1 MITMMLNLTKINKS
15 MSKDIKI
22 GKLLCDEDIITKRQ
36 LNKALQVQVKGD
48 KRTLGE
54 ILVDL
59 GFCDFDDITDA
70 LLNSSTDTKQ
80 HEEKHEEIHNEPIQ
94 PEMVTGLPPNKPEP
108 VIEEPKK
115 EEPIELS
122 EEKVMGTK
130 FTMSLQTLGALVA
143 VIASGIGGYYML
155 LQEIE
160 EAKNLPEPPSIESI
174 FGDEY
179 PSKPDGHNW
188 PRSYE
193 QYKAQVGGLQKD
205 MDDVFDIIDEY
216 EEKIE
221 DLEKLV
227 ANLRV
232 EVARKKDK

>member
-1 MITMMLNLTKINKS
+1 
-15 MSKDIKI
+15 MSDGVKL
-22 GKLLCDEDIITKRQ
+22 GQLLCDADIITKRQ
-36 LNKALQVQVKGD
+36 LSKALQAQVKGN
-48 KRTLGE
+48 KGTIGE
-54 ILVDL
+54 ILVEMN
-59 GFCDFDDITDA
+59 FCDFEDITDA
-70 LLNSSTDTKQ
+70 LMNSSTDTKQ
-80 HEEKHEEIHNEPIQ
+80 HEEKHEEIHNEPMQ

-108 VIEEPKK
+108 VREEPKK

-122 EEKVMGTK
+122 EDKVMGTK
-130 FTMSLQTLGALVA
+130 FTMSIQTIVALV
-143 VIASGIGGYYML
+143 GIISAGVGGYYML
-155 LQEIE
+155 LSEIE

-193 QYKAQVGGLQKD
+193 QYKSQVGGLQED
-205 MDDVFDIIDEY
+205 MDAVYETLDEY
-216 EEKIE
+216 EEAIE
-221 DLEKLV
+221 ELEKLV

>member
-1 MITMMLNLTKINKS
+1 
-15 MSKDIKI
+15 MSDGVKL
-22 GKLLCDEDIITKRQ
+22 GQLLCDEDIITKRQ
-36 LNKALQVQVKGD
+36 LSKALQAQVKGN
-48 KRTLGE
+48 KGTIGE
-54 ILVDL
+54 ILVEMN
-59 GFCDFDDITDA
+59 FCSFEDITDA
-70 LLNSSTDTKQ
+70 LMNSSTDTQK

-108 VIEEPKK
+108 VREEPKK
-115 EEPIELS
+115 EEPVEIS
-122 EEKVMGTK
+122 EDKVMGTK
-130 FTMSLQTLGALVA
+130 FTMSIQTIVALV
-143 VIASGIGGYYML
+143 GIISAGVGGYYML
-155 LQEIE
+155 LSEIE

-193 QYKAQVGGLQKD
+193 QYKSQVGGLQED
-205 MDDVFDIIDEY
+205 MDAVYETLDEY
-216 EEKIE
+216 EEAIE
-221 DLEKLV
+221 ELEKLV

>member
-1 MITMMLNLTKINKS
+1 MNG
-15 MSKDIKI
+15 DIKI

-36 LNKALQVQVKGD
+36 LNKALQRQVKGD

-70 LLNSSTDTKQ
+70 LLNHESDTKK
-80 HEEKHEEIHNEPIQ
+80 HEEKQQEIVPDIKDI
-94 PEMVTGLPPNKPEP
+94 PPVEPEP
-108 VIEEPKK
+108 VK
-115 EEPIELS
+115 EEPVEIS
-122 EEKVMGTK
+122 EDKVMGTK
-130 FTMSLQTLGALVA
+130 FTMSIQTLVALVS
-143 VIASGIGGYYML
+143 VIAAGVGGYYML
-155 LQEIE
+155 LSEIE

-193 QYKAQVGGLQKD
+193 QYKTQVGGLQKD
-205 MDDVFDIIDEY
+205 MDDVYDYIDEF

-221 DLEKLV
+221 KLEELV
-227 ANLRV
+227 SDLRV
-232 EVARKKDK
+232 QVAKKKDK

>member
-1 MITMMLNLTKINKS
+1 
-15 MSKDIKI
+15 MSENGIKL
-22 GKLLCDEDIITKRQ
+22 GQLLCDADVITKRQ
-36 LNKALQVQVKGD
+36 LSKALQEQVKG
-48 KRTLGE
+48 KKGTLGE
-54 ILVDL
+54 ILVDM
-59 GFCDFDDITDA
+59 GVCTFEDITDA
-70 LLNSSTDTKQ
+70 MMNHSSDTKK
-80 HEEKHEEIHNEPIQ
+80 HEEKHEEIHNEPIPRPVQQ
-94 PEMVTGLPPNKPEP
+94 PVVQPIPQP
-108 VIEEPKK
+108 VVEEPKV

-130 FTMSLQTLGALVA
+130 FTMSLQTLGALIS
-143 VIASGIGGYYML
+143 VIAAGVGGYYML

-160 EAKNLPEPPSIESI
+160 EAKQLPEPPSIETI

-193 QYKAQVGGLQKD
+193 QYKTQVGGLQKD
-205 MDDVFDIIDEY
+205 MDDVFDIIEEY

-227 ANLRV
+227 SNLRV
-232 EVARKKDK
+232 EVAKKKDK

>member
-1 MITMMLNLTKINKS
+1 MNG
-15 MSKDIKI
+15 DIKI

-36 LNKALQVQVKGD
+36 LNKALQLQVKGD

-59 GFCDFDDITDA
+59 GFCEFDDITDA
-70 LLNSSTDTKQ
+70 LLNHSSDTQK

-108 VIEEPKK
+108 IKEEPKK
-115 EEPIELS
+115 EEPIEIS
-122 EEKVMGTK
+122 EDKVMGTK
-130 FTMSLQTLGALVA
+130 FTMSIQTIIALVG
-143 VIASGIGGYYML
+143 VISAGVGGYYML

-160 EAKNLPEPPSIESI
+160 EAKNLPEPISVENI
-174 FGDEY
+174 FNDEY
-179 PSKPDGHNW
+179 PSKPGGHNW
-188 PRSYE
+188 PRSFE
-193 QYKAQVGGLQKD
+193 QYKTQVGGLQKD
-205 MDDVFDIIDEY
+205 MDDVFEIIDEY

-221 DLEKLV
+221 ELEKLV

-232 EVARKKDK
+232 EVAKKKDK

>member
-1 MITMMLNLTKINKS
+1 MNGN
-15 MSKDIKI
+15 IKL
-22 GKLLCDEDIITKRQ
+22 GQLLCDADIITKRQ
-36 LNKALQVQVKGD
+36 LSKALQAQVKGN
-48 KRTLGE
+48 KGTIGE
-54 ILVDL
+54 ILVEMN
-59 GFCDFDDITDA
+59 FCDFDDITDT
-70 LLNSSTDTKQ
+70 LLNSQEDTKK
-80 HEEKHEEIHNEPIQ
+80 HEEKHEEIHKEPIQ
-94 PEMVTGLPPNKPEP
+94 QVAKSESTPEPEP
-108 VIEEPKK
+108 VKD
-115 EEPIELS
+115 EPIELS
-122 EEKVMGTK
+122 EEKVMNTK

-143 VIASGIGGYYML
+143 LVASGIGGYYML

-193 QYKAQVGGLQKD
+193 QYKNQVGGLQED
-205 MDDVFDIIDEY
+205 MDAVYEILDEY
-216 EEKIE
+216 EEAIE

-232 EVARKKDK
+232 EVAKKKDK

>member
-1 MITMMLNLTKINKS
+1 
-15 MSKDIKI
+15 MSDGVKL
-22 GKLLCDEDIITKRQ
+22 GQLLCDEDIITKRQ
-36 LNKALQVQVKGD
+36 LSKALQEQVKGR
-48 KRTLGE
+48 KGTIGE
-54 ILVDL
+54 ILVEMN
-59 GFCDFDDITDA
+59 FCSFDDITDA
-70 LLNSSTDTKQ
+70 LMNSSTDTKQ

-108 VIEEPKK
+108 VREEPKK
-115 EEPIELS
+115 EEPIEVS
-122 EEKVMGTK
+122 EEKIMGTK

-143 VIASGIGGYYML
+143 LVASGIGGYYML

-160 EAKNLPEPPSIESI
+160 EAKQLPEPPSIESI

-193 QYKAQVGGLQKD
+193 QYKTQVGGLQKD

-216 EEKIE
+216 EEKIDE
-221 DLEKLV
+221 LEKLV

-232 EVARKKDK
+232 EVAKKKDK

>member
-1 MITMMLNLTKINKS
+1 
-15 MSKDIKI
+15 MSENGIRL
-22 GKLLCDEDIITKRQ
+22 GQLLCDEDVITKRQ
-36 LNKALQVQVKGD
+36 LSKALQEQVKG
-48 KRTLGE
+48 KKGTLGE
-54 ILVDL
+54 ILVDM
-59 GFCDFDDITDA
+59 GVCTFEDITDA
-70 LLNSSTDTKQ
+70 MMNHNSDTQK
-80 HEEKHEEIHNEPIQ
+80 HEEKHEEIHKEPIPQ
-94 PEMVTGLPPNKPEP
+94 PVQQP
-108 VIEEPKK
+108 VVQPTPQPVVEEPKV

-130 FTMSLQTLGALVA
+130 FTMSLQTLGALIS
-143 VIASGIGGYYML
+143 VIAAGVGGYYML

-193 QYKAQVGGLQKD
+193 QYKSQVGGLQED
-205 MDDVFDIIDEY
+205 MDAVYDIIDEY
-216 EEKIE
+216 EEQIA

-227 ANLRV
+227 SNLRV
-232 EVARKKDK
+232 EVAKKKDK

>member
-1 MITMMLNLTKINKS
+1 MNG
-15 MSKDIKI
+15 DIKI

-36 LNKALQVQVKGD
+36 LNKALQRQVKGD

-59 GFCDFDDITDA
+59 GFCEFDDITNA
-70 LLNSSTDTKQ
+70 LLNHDSDTQK
-80 HEEKHEEIHNEPIQ
+80 HEEKQKEIASEPSPVVEVEVEPEPI
-94 PEMVTGLPPNKPEP
+94 V
-108 VIEEPKK
+108 
-115 EEPIELS
+115 EEPIEIS

-193 QYKAQVGGLQKD
+193 QYKTQVGGLQKD

-221 DLEKLV
+221 ELERV
-227 ANLRV
+227 VSNLRV
-232 EVARKKDK
+232 EVAKKKDK

>member
-1 MITMMLNLTKINKS
+1 
-15 MSKDIKI
+15 MSDGVKL
-22 GKLLCDEDIITKRQ
+22 GQLLCDADIITKRQ
-36 LNKALQVQVKGD
+36 LSKALQAQVKGN
-48 KRTLGE
+48 KGTIGE
-54 ILVDL
+54 ILVEM
-59 GFCDFDDITDA
+59 GFCDFEDITDA
-70 LLNSSTDTKQ
+70 LMNSSTDTQK

-108 VIEEPKK
+108 VREEPV
-115 EEPIELS
+115 ELS

-130 FTMSLQTLGALVA
+130 FTMSIQTLIALVS
-143 VIASGIGGYYML
+143 VIAAGVGGYYML

-160 EAKNLPEPPSIESI
+160 EAKQLPEPPSIESI

-193 QYKAQVGGLQKD
+193 QYKTQVGGLQKD
-205 MDDVFDIIDEY
+205 MEDVFDIIDEY

-221 DLEKLV
+221 ELERV
-227 ANLRV
+227 VSNLRV
-232 EVARKKDK
+232 EVAKKKDK

>member
-1 MITMMLNLTKINKS
+1 MNG
-15 MSKDIKI
+15 DIKI

-36 LNKALQVQVKGD
+36 LNKALQLQVKGD

-59 GFCDFDDITDA
+59 GFCEFDDITDA
-70 LLNSSTDTKQ
+70 LLNHSSDTKK
-80 HEEKHEEIHNEPIQ
+80 HEEKQVEIQ
-94 PEMVTGLPPNKPEP
+94 PEPVVEIQPDVKDIPP
-108 VIEEPKK
+108 VEPKK
-115 EEPIELS
+115 EEPIEIS
-122 EEKVMGTK
+122 EEKVMNNK

-143 VIASGIGGYYML
+143 VVASGIGGYYML

-160 EAKNLPEPPSIESI
+160 LAKELPAPISVENI
-174 FGDEY
+174 FNDEY
-179 PSKPDGHNW
+179 PSKPGGHNW
-188 PRSYE
+188 PRSFE
-193 QYKAQVGGLQKD
+193 QYKTQVGGLQKD

-221 DLEKLV
+221 ELEKLV

-232 EVARKKDK
+232 EVAKKKDK

>member
-1 MITMMLNLTKINKS
+1 MNG
-15 MSKDIKI
+15 DIKI

-36 LNKALQVQVKGD
+36 LNKALQKQVKGD

-59 GFCDFDDITDA
+59 GFCEFDDITNA
-70 LLNSSTDTKQ
+70 LLNHDSDTKK
-80 HEEKHEEIHNEPIQ
+80 HEEKQVEIQ
-94 PEMVTGLPPNKPEP
+94 PEPVVEIQPEVKDIPP
-108 VIEEPKK
+108 VEPKK
-115 EEPIELS
+115 DEPIEIS
-122 EEKVMGTK
+122 EEKVMNTK

-143 VIASGIGGYYML
+143 VVASGIGGYYML

-160 EAKNLPEPPSIESI
+160 LAKELPAPISVENI
-174 FGDEY
+174 FNDEY
-179 PSKPDGHNW
+179 PSKPGGHNW
-188 PRSYE
+188 PRSFE
-193 QYKAQVGGLQKD
+193 QYKTQVGGLQKD

-216 EEKIE
+216 EEKIDE
-221 DLEKLV
+221 LEKLV